1 MLVSL
6 EMKKYIYIYIY
17 ICIYIY
23 IYVYTC
29 FNNEIL
35 IACCRLFSYITGS
48 FLVTN
53 LVRHR
58 LLW

>member
-6 EMKKYIYIYIY
+6 EMKKY
-17 ICIYIY
+17 IYIY